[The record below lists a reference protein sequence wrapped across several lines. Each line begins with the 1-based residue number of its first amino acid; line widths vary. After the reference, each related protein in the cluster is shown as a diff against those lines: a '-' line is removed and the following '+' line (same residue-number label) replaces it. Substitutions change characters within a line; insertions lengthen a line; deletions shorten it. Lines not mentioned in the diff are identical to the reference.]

1 MDEIKKIIK
10 INRPSLSESSIKSY
24 ISNLRSINKKLGY
37 KDDEINVNNFKEINK
52 VKMVIENLKPSQ
64 RKTLYASLVILFN
77 EDDEIKKNYRTLMMD
92 DIYKVKEEYEE
103 QKEDEDKEYI
113 EWSEVLDVY
122 KNFSKDI
129 KYILNGK
136 DSLKDKEFNLL
147 QNYIILSLYVL
158 LEPRR
163 SMDTIFLK
171 FRNYNVDEDNYVDF
185 KQNKIIFNKYKTAK
199 FYGKQTVEMNKKLK
213 DILKKWYNIN
223 SEDYVLIDTLGKP
236 LTQIKLNKKLNSIF
250 GGLKVGV
257 NTLRHSYLT
266 HKYKDLPAFKDMK
279 NTAHN
284 MGHDIEQALL
294 YIKK

>member
-37 KDDEINVNNFKEINK
+37 KDDEININNFKEINK

>member
-129 KYILNGK
+129 KYLLNGK